1 MLNLTNDE
9 VLNYEPDVED
19 IFMGTC
25 NEKGVSTFMDDIKYF
40 INNNKNKF
48 TT

>member
-1 MLNLTNDE
+1 MNLTNDK

-19 IFMGTC
+19 IFMGTN

-40 INNNKNKF
+40 INNNKISF
-48 TT
+48 